1 MFAYILKRLFM
12 MIPVMVGITMIS
24 FIVINLAPGS
34 PTDLQTEL
42 NPKMT
47 PEIVEK
53 LRKHYELDK
62 PIHIRYLKWLKN
74 ISILDFGRSFSP
86 DGRKV
91 IEKIGERIPITL
103 TINLLSIILIIVI
116 SVPFGIFISVKKGST
131 SERLLSF
138 VSFIFYSIPSF
149 WFALILIT
157 VFGVYMGILPI
168 SGLRSLNYSNLSL
181 WGKLIDLCKHLILPV
196 IVASIGSIA
205 GFSRYMA
212 SNFDD
217 VLRQEYI
224 TLAKIKGL
232 PESLILRRH
241 ALKNALLPVI
251 TILGLSIPGLIG
263 GSVIVESIFSIPG
276 MGELFYKSVM
286 ARDYPVIM
294 GMLVISSF
302 LTLLGNLIAD
312 ICYAIVDP
320 RIRLK

>member
-1 MFAYILKRLFM
+1 MFAYILKRLVM
-12 MIPVMVGITMIS
+12 MVPVMVGITMIS

>member
-1 MFAYILKRLFM
+1 MFAYIIKRLLM
-12 MIPVMVGITMIS
+12 MIPVLIGITMIS
-24 FIVINLAPGS
+24 FVVINLAPGD
-34 PTDLQTEL
+34 PTDLQMEL

-53 LRKHYELDK
+53 LKKHYELDK

-74 ISILDFGRSFSP
+74 IVTLDFGKSFAP

-91 IEKIGERIPITL
+91 IDKIGERLPVTL
-103 TINLLSIILIIVI
+103 TINLLSIILILFI
-116 SVPFGIFISVKKGST
+116 SIPLGVFISVKKGSF
-131 SERLLSF
+131 SERILSF
-138 VSFIFYSIPSF
+138 LSLMFYSIPSF

-157 VFGVYMGILPI
+157 IFGVELEVLPI
-168 SGLRSLNYSNLSL
+168 SGFKSLNYNNLGIM
-181 WGKLIDLCKHLILPV
+181 GKVFDIIKHLMLPV
-196 IVASIGSIA
+196 IVASIGNIA

-212 SNFDD
+212 SNFGD
-217 VLRQEYI
+217 VLHQEYI
-224 TLAKIKGL
+224 MLARIKGL
-232 PESLILRRH
+232 PEHVVLRRH

-251 TILGLSIPGLIG
+251 TILGLSVPGLIG

-312 ICYAIVDP
+312 IGYALADP
-320 RIRLK
+320 RIRFK

>member
-1 MFAYILKRLFM
+1 MFAYIIKRLLM
-12 MIPVMVGITMIS
+12 MIPVLIGITMIS
-24 FIVINLAPGS
+24 FVVINLAPGD

-53 LRKHYELDK
+53 LKKHYELDK
-62 PIHIRYLKWLKN
+62 PIHIRYVKWLKN
-74 ISILDFGRSFSP
+74 IVTLDFGKSFAP

-91 IEKIGERIPITL
+91 IDKIGERLPVTL
-103 TINLLSIILIIVI
+103 TINLLSIMLILIISIPLGV
-116 SVPFGIFISVKKGST
+116 FISVNKGSV
-131 SERLLSF
+131 SERILSF
-138 VSFIFYSIPSF
+138 LSLMFYSIPSF

-157 VFGVYMGILPI
+157 IFGVELGLLPI
-168 SGLRSLNYSNLSL
+168 SGLKSLNYSNFGFI
-181 WGKLIDLCKHLILPV
+181 GKIFDIIKHLLLPV

-224 TLAKIKGL
+224 MLARIKGL
-232 PESLILRRH
+232 PEHIVLRRH

-251 TILGLSIPGLIG
+251 TILGLSVPGLIG

-286 ARDYPVIM
+286 SRDYPLIM

-312 ICYAIVDP
+312 IGYALADP
-320 RIRLK
+320 RIRFK

>member
-1 MFAYILKRLFM
+1 MLAYIVKRLIM
-12 MIPVMVGITMIS
+12 MIPVLIGITMIS
-24 FIVINLAPGS
+24 FLVINLAPGS

-53 LRKHYELDK
+53 LKRHYELDK

-74 ISILDFGRSFSP
+74 IAMLDFGKSFAP
-86 DGRKV
+86 DGRNV
-91 IEKIGERIPITL
+91 IDKIKERIPVTL
-103 TINLLSIILIIVI
+103 AINLISMILILAI
-116 SVPFGIFISVKKGST
+116 SIPLGIYISIKKGSLT
-131 SERLLSF
+131 ERILSF
-138 VSFIFYSIPSF
+138 LSLLFYSIPSF

-157 VFGVYMGILPI
+157 LFGIVFGILPI
-168 SGLRSLNYSNLSL
+168 SGLKSLNYNSL
-181 WGKLIDLCKHLILPV
+181 NYFHKIIDLLKHLILPV
-196 IVASIGSIA
+196 LVASIGSIA

-217 VLRQEYI
+217 VIRQDYI
-224 TLAKIKGL
+224 LLARIKGL
-232 PESLILRRH
+232 PESVIIRKH

-251 TILGLSIPGLIG
+251 TILGLSVPGLIG

-286 ARDYPVIM
+286 SRDYPVIM

-312 ICYAIVDP
+312 IGYALADP

>member
-53 LRKHYELDK
+53 LRKHYDLDK

-116 SVPFGIFISVKKGST
+116 SVPFGIFISVKKGSI